1 MIRYFQL
8 ISPKQARAVR
18 LLSGQLK
25 NCTGFNLS
33 IQDSN
38 RSEADL
44 VSPAHILTGHEVD
57 GRLRWIWFQSDVN
70 FPSSLLRPP
79 AVNRANRGGSDATHH
94 STQLTPVQSA
104 QKKIFPWLGKVLKCT
119 GDWVEVSTC
128 GRSGIEWSPTSGKS
142 KSRRFFFLNFKEFF
156 REWLRP
162 QWAKG
167 EWAAVFQSN

>member
-1 MIRYFQL
+1 MIRYFRL
-8 ISPKQARAVR
+8 ICPKQANAVR

-25 NCTGFNLS
+25 NCPGFNLS

-104 QKKIFPWLGKVLKCT
+104 QKKKFPLLEKVLKEAT
-119 GDWVEVSTC
+119 HLDALASPGVTLMFITSALVSFHFSLDQWTFASTC
-128 GRSGIEWSPTSGKS
+128 NGQHRAG
-142 KSRRFFFLNFKEFF
+142 
-156 REWLRP
+156 
-162 QWAKG
+162 
-167 EWAAVFQSN
+167 SNSMKPNVE

>member
-8 ISPKQARAVR
+8 ISPKQTRAVR

-44 VSPAHILTGHEVD
+44 VSPAHILTGYEEVWEVALNLISV
-57 GRLRWIWFQSDVN
+57 GCKF
-70 FPSSLLRPP
+70 SLQLAPP
-79 AVNRANRGGSDATHH
+79 TSVNRANRGGSDATHH

-104 QKKIFPWLGKVLKCT
+104 QKKIFPWLGKALKCT
-119 GDWVEVSTC
+119 GEWVEVSTC
-128 GRSGIEWSPTSGKS
+128 GLSGI
-142 KSRRFFFLNFKEFF
+142 
-156 REWLRP
+156 
-162 QWAKG
+162 A
-167 EWAAVFQSN
+167 